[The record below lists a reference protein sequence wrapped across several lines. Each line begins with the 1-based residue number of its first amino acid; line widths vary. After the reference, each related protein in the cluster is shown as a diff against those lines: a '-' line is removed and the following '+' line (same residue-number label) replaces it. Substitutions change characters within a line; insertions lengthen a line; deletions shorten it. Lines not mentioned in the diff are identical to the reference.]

1 MTDGP
6 VTIREVYAIAEDIRK
21 EQKMMNEKLS
31 EFTTSCATQRGDLDK
46 RVTVLETKAK
56 GNEETGKENR
66 GNLFTV
72 LLFVLSSLVSA
83 VTAVGVVMLAT

>member
-21 EQKMMNEKLS
+21 AVKEVDTKLS
-31 EFTTSCATQRGDLDK
+31 DFTTSCAKKSGNIDK
-46 RVTVLETKAK
+46 RVTLLEKTAK
-56 GNEETGKENR
+56 DNKDTGQENR

-72 LLFVLSSLVSA
+72 LLFALSSLVSA
-83 VTAVGVVMLAT
+83 VTAVGVVLLAT